1 MNRKSSSNDDEID
14 LIYLIKIILNGKI
27 KIFIITIISFLIG
40 LGYSHKIP
48 NNYLN
53 SLKINKSV
61 NSEFNKLIYVA
72 KMIETNQ
79 TIPTNQAS
87 QVNKIILDRFMSE
100 LKDFKEFILNL
111 RYTKKF
117 KENYSKLS
125 IKDQEKEL
133 LKYIKLLDIVE
144 PTNDQD
150 YLIINLKWNNTD
162 EASNILEDTI
172 NLTLKNL
179 ENSIYKLF
187 EQSLEFEKKI
197 NLNTDRERLDYL
209 TEQSSIARE
218 LGIID
223 NQIDNVNLS
232 QSNVSLNI
240 NTADIAYYLRGY
252 KAIDKEIELIKNRDY
267 KKFKFIKQELNFLK
281 KEKINWVNYNINL
294 IDTKL
299 LKDTQSIILNSIM
312 AGLIFGVF
320 FVLLSYAIQS
330 HRVLIKTK

>member
-197 NLNTDRERLDYL
+197 NLNIDRERLDYL

-281 KEKINWVNYNINL
+281 KEKINWVDYNINL

>member
-197 NLNTDRERLDYL
+197 NLNIDRERLDYL

-281 KEKINWVNYNINL
+281 KEKINWVDYNI
-294 IDTKL
+294 T
-299 LKDTQSIILNSIM
+299 
-312 AGLIFGVF
+312 
-320 FVLLSYAIQS
+320 
-330 HRVLIKTK
+330 